1 MPVREATKE
10 ETMEFWGSAVVI
22 FGQKQPSKEKPRD
35 TYKTETQLPIDPKSA
50 EKLVPSMKALKP
62 IRGA

>member
-22 FGQKQPSKEKPRD
+22 FGQKQPSKEKPKE
-35 TYKTETQLPIDPKSA
+35 THKTETQMPIDPQCA
-50 EKLVPSMKALKP
+50 EKLAPSMKALKP